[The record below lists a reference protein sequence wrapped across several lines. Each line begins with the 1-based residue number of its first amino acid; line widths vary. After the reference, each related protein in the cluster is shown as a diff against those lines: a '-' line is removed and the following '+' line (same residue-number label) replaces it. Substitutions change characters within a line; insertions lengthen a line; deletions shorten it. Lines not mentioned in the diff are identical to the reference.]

1 MRHCD
6 LTKIENSIGKVFLDN
21 RDDLL
26 NESKSS
32 EDIKNK
38 VNKLFVDN
46 NINTPKSRQIMF
58 KLQTMSFT
66 QALLYIQNIIFSAAN
81 MKVFS

>member
-32 EDIKNK
+32 DDIKNK

-81 MKVFS
+81 MKVF